1 MMTTRQSLP
10 ILALLGAL
18 GLVSQASA
26 AEPAKPVEPHNYET
40 CVGLTES
47 SPVKG
52 LAYARDW
59 KTAGGGNAALH
70 CEALALSAL
79 GELDE
84 AAARFQE
91 LADAMTDAPVETRA
105 EIYGQAG
112 SAWAVAGNLAK
123 ARGAYDTAIE
133 LLPGVPELYLGR
145 AQVRALEKDW
155 DGVRKDAGE
164 ALAESPSLA
173 SALTL
178 RATALRNLGHPKAA
192 LADAERA
199 VSLAP
204 HNLEALLERGR
215 MRAQTGNISGA
226 KADWLTVIRFAKQTG
241 RESDPA
247 AAAAQVLLD
256 KSEKPAQ

>member
-1 MMTTRQSLP
+1 MMTARQSLP
-10 ILALLGAL
+10 LLALLTAL
-18 GLVSQASA
+18 GQASPSRA
-26 AEPAKPVEPHNYET
+26 AEPAKPAEPHSYEA
-40 CVGLTES
+40 CVALTDRE
-47 SPVKG
+47 PVKA

-59 KTAGGGNAALH
+59 KAAAGGNAALH

-91 LADAMTDAPVETRA
+91 LADAMTDAPAETRA

-123 ARGAYDTAIE
+123 ARAAYDAAIE

-173 SALTL
+173 AALTL

-192 LADAERA
+192 LADVERA

-204 HNLEALLERGR
+204 HNLDALLERGR
-215 MRAQTGNISGA
+215 MRAETGNLSGA
-226 KADWLTVIRFAKQTG
+226 KADWMTVVRFAKQTG
-241 RESDPA
+241 RASDPA
-247 AAAAQVLLD
+247 AAAAQALLD

>member
-1 MMTTRQSLP
+1 MMIARQSLP
-10 ILALLGAL
+10 LFALLAAL
-18 GLVSQASA
+18 GLAAPSEA
-26 AEPAKPVEPHNYET
+26 AEPAKPAEPHSYVD
-40 CVGLTES
+40 CVALTERE
-47 SPVKG
+47 PAKA

-59 KTAGGGNAALH
+59 KAADGGQAALH

-91 LADAMTDAPVETRA
+91 LADGMADAPVETRA

-112 SAWAVAGNLAK
+112 NAWEVAGNLGK
-123 ARGAYDTAIE
+123 ARAAYDAALA
-133 LLPGVPELYLGR
+133 LLPHEPELFLAR
-145 AQVRALEKDW
+145 ARLRALQKDW
-155 DGVRKDAGE
+155 DGVRLDTGE

-173 SALTL
+173 AALTL
-178 RATALRNLGHPKAA
+178 RATALRNLGHPKPA

-215 MRAQTGNISGA
+215 MRAETGNLSGA

-241 RESDPA
+241 RASDPA
-247 AAAAQVLLD
+247 AAAAQALLD
-256 KSEKPAQ
+256 KSGKPAQ